1 MLGPLEKPPFYGVK
15 VGLTTAGNLGGLV
28 TNTNAEVIDI
38 RGEVIPGLYCT
49 SNTQAMLPLGHHY
62 DSGAAQGKS
71 MIFGYIAARHMA
83 RGGGK

>member
-1 MLGPLEKPPFYGVK
+1 
-15 VGLTTAGNLGGLV
+15 
-28 TNTNAEVIDI
+28 VIDI
-38 RGEVIPGLYCT
+38 RGQAMPGLYAT

-83 RGGGK
+83 QLAKRD